1 MRLNVEGLTY
11 SYGARSDAIRDIS
24 LHVDRGE
31 FVGLIGPNGSGKST
45 VLKNIYRGLTPDHG
59 KIYLDGE
66 NLQKMSFRKSA
77 QKLAVVGQEND
88 VPFDFL
94 VEEIVAMGRTPHKKL
109 FDPDNAHDKQ
119 IVHHAL
125 EHLGMENMAKRN
137 YLHLSG
143 GEKQR
148 VIIARAV
155 AQESDFLI
163 LDEPTNHLD
172 FETMEWLEQFLGSYT
187 GAILAVSHDR
197 YFLDSV
203 CNRIFE
209 FEEHTLTMYKGN
221 YSAYLPQKEAAV
233 ALQQKQHDADVEKA
247 QKLEDYI
254 ARNLVRASTTKM
266 AQSRRKQLER
276 LEITQAP
283 KTTHT

>member
-1 MRLNVEGLTY
+1 MKSY
-11 SYGARSDAIRDIS
+11 SYGGQDDAIRDIS

-119 IVHHAL
+119 IVRHAL
-125 EHLGMENMAKRN
+125 EHLGMEGMAKRN

-172 FETMEWLEQFLGSYT
+172 VSYQMQIFDFIKRLKVTVLSAIHDLNMAALYCDRIYVLKNGRIVLQGTPEEVLTAENIYAVYGVRSSVEKHPITGKLSITFL
-187 GAILAVSHDR
+187 
-197 YFLDSV
+197 
-203 CNRIFE
+203 
-209 FEEHTLTMYKGN
+209 
-221 YSAYLPQKEAAV
+221 P
-233 ALQQKQHDADVEKA
+233 ADVA
-247 QKLEDYI
+247 
-254 ARNLVRASTTKM
+254 
-266 AQSRRKQLER
+266 
-276 LEITQAP
+276 
-283 KTTHT
+283 